1 MRRGPV
7 SVVLTLALLALGAG
21 GGCAPSLSDA
31 RSTSGD
37 PGPHDAGDAALEVA
51 GAAGGTPGAGGAGG
65 TPGAG
70 GVGGASAPAGLTAAD
85 LVGNWSGR
93 SSIDRPLA
101 FTVDASGLVGWSIG
115 WQLPTCGSTTTGTF
129 PPAAIVDGQVTRT
142 LAAGPG
148 GASLTVTIAFSSP
161 SAATRS
167 FDFAVTQPPA
177 GGCSGHG
184 TATFTA
190 TRDP

>member
-1 MRRGPV
+1 MRRAPV
-7 SVVLTLALLALGAG
+7 SVVLTLPLLALWAG
-21 GGCAPSLSDA
+21 GGCLPSLSDA

-37 PGPHDAGDAALEVA
+37 PGPHDAGDAAFEVA
-51 GAAGGTPGAGGAGG
+51 GAAGGTTGAGGAGG
-65 TPGAG
+65 TTGAG
-70 GVGGASAPAGLTAAD
+70 GVGGASAPAGLAAAD

-129 PPAAIVDGQVTRT
+129 PGAIVDGQVTRT
-142 LAAGPG
+142 LTAGPG

-161 SAATRS
+161 SAATGS
-167 FDFAVTQPPA
+167 FDFTVTQPPA

-184 TATFTA
+184 AATFTA